1 VVKNADVSEF
11 EIVTLKS
18 GAKSLRSL
26 ALRETFHPVTGP
38 FAEANRLHIGQQ
50 RLVERCREAKEK
62 FVIWDVGLGAAANAL
77 AAVEALSGCAS
88 PVEIHS
94 FDKTL
99 APLEFAI
106 AHAKELEYPL
116 PHLDAL
122 RRLIAE
128 HHATPGPQ
136 IEWFLHRGDFREVIR
151 SESIP
156 PPASIFYD
164 PYSPAANRE
173 LWTLEH
179 FEAVFRPIASG
190 APCLLT
196 NYSRSTAVRVTLLL
210 AGFFVGIGRA
220 VGEKDETTIAANRLD
235 LLENPL
241 GRDWLGRVRNSS
253 NAAPLR
259 GSDPA
264 RSPVREE
271 DYKRL
276 RRHPQFM

>member
-1 VVKNADVSEF
+1 MGVSEF

-26 ALRETFHPVTGP
+26 AWRETFHPVTGP
-38 FAEANRLHIGQQ
+38 LAEANRLHIGQQ
-50 RLVERCREAKEK
+50 RLVERCREAEGK
-62 FVIWDVGLGAAANAL
+62 FLVWDVGLGAAANAL
-77 AAVEALSGCAS
+77 AAVEVLSCCAA

-106 AHAKELEYPL
+106 AHADELEYPL

-122 RRLIAE
+122 RRLISE
-128 HHATPGPQ
+128 HQATPGPR
-136 IEWFLHRGDFREVIR
+136 IEWFLHRGDFRELIR
-151 SESIP
+151 TGSIP

-164 PYSPAANRE
+164 PYSPAVNRE
-173 LWTLEH
+173 MWTLEH
-179 FEAVFRPIASG
+179 FGAVFRSIASG

-210 AGFFVGIGRA
+210 AGFFVGVGHA
-220 VGEKDETTIAANRLD
+220 VGEKDETTIAGNRLG

-259 GSDPA
+259 GAAPA
-264 RSPVREE
+264 RGPVRED
-271 DYKRL
+271 DYERL
-276 RRHPQFM
+276 RRHPQFA